1 MGGGSLPTDITLKRA
16 YRNPT
21 VKGRQ
26 NFLTVP
32 EKKMQRSYHQN

>member
-16 YRNPT
+16 YKKLT
-21 VKGRQ
+21 VNGRQ

-32 EKKMQRSYHQN
+32 EKKMKRSYHLN